1 MDRWESQYQFW
12 ASFGVPAYEENSV
25 PDEAEVSYPYITFPR
40 VLGGFGGRT
49 NVTPSI
55 YDKSFSWER
64 ADALANAVYNALE
77 NGGALKY
84 HVTCL
89 LDEFANQKIPNFQH
103 LISVIRSREISAHI
117 VVQTQSQLKSLYK
130 DNAETIIGNCSCV
143 LFLGGSSPPLPA
155 FLVISWV
162 PRLADSRFLRTPA
175 IPTLAMAWTTFPRTR
190 GSSNAFPVLT
200 LRFPGRF

>member
-77 NGGALKY
+77 NGGATIDY
-84 HVTCL
+84 
-89 LDEFANQKIPNFQH
+89 DGGQIWIIRDDDNFANG
-103 LISVIRSREISAHI
+103 
-117 VVQTQSQLKSLYK
+117 
-130 DNAETIIGNCSCV
+130 IGN
-143 LFLGGSSPPLPA
+143 PDDDM
-155 FLVISWV
+155 IR
-162 PRLADSRFLRTPA
+162 RLRLSVFYDFS
-175 IPTLAMAWTTFPRTR
+175 
-190 GSSNAFPVLT
+190 
-200 LRFPGRF
+200 